1 MSRED
6 YRKARKEGLLH
17 VKRAQS
23 RGEDPYPAVLD
34 RILEGRTTRG
44 EIPLGTGEIPGTL
57 LAGTRTAGRQSA
69 LDREF

>member
-44 EIPLGTGEIPGTL
+44 
-57 LAGTRTAGRQSA
+57 
-69 LDREF
+69 

>member
-34 RILEGRTTRG
+34 QVLEDPSLNRKEFLLDVAQRLLDSGR
-44 EIPLGTGEIPGTL
+44 L
-57 LAGTRTAGRQSA
+57 
-69 LDREF
+69 

>member
-34 RILEGRTTRG
+34 QVLEGRTTRG
-44 EIPLGTGEIPGTL
+44 EIPLGTGEIPVSLIAGS
-57 LAGTRTAGRQSA
+57 GTR
-69 LDREF
+69 